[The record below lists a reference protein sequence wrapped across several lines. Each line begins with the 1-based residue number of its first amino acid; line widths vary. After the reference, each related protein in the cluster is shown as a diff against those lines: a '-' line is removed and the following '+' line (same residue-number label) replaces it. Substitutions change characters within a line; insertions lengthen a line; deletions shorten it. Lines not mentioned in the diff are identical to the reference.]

1 MNLDLTD
8 REKAFR
14 DELRAWLSTNLPR
27 GWKKEY
33 ANAPDLHQR
42 FDILRRWQ
50 RTVYDGG
57 WAGVSWPQEYG
68 GRGASIMEEVIFQEE
83 MSRCEAPS
91 MAGVLGLTMIGPTII
106 AQGTPEQK
114 RRFLAK
120 ILSGEEIWIQGFSEP
135 NAGSDVAALRS
146 EAKIDGDHFIVNG
159 HKVWTSWGY
168 AADWCALVVRTDDQA
183 PKHKGLSYLLVDMH
197 LPGASVRPLRQIT
210 GESEF
215 TELYF
220 ENVRVPKDCLL
231 GKLNDGWNVALN
243 TLMHERNTYGSTMPV
258 VFRRQLNRLFQ
269 IAKATDKDQDPVI
282 RQKLAQCHIEL
293 EVFRLTQMRALSRVN
308 AHGVPGPEGSV
319 LKLLWSEFNQ
329 RMEQIAMELLGPFA
343 QLEGGPHAIDSG
355 EWSHS
360 YLRSRASTIAA
371 GTSEIQRNI
380 VGHNVL
386 GLPKSY

>member
-1 MNLDLTD
+1 MNLDLT
-8 REKAFR
+8 EQETLFR
-14 DELRAWLSTNLPR
+14 DELRAWLATHVPR
-27 GWKKEY
+27 GWKQEY
-33 ANAPDLHQR
+33 AKAEDLHQR
-42 FDILRRWQ
+42 FAILRRWQ

-57 WAGVSWPQEYG
+57 WAGVSWPKEYG
-68 GRGASIMEEVIFQEE
+68 GRGASIMQEVIFQEE
-83 MSRCEAPS
+83 MARCEAPS
-91 MAGVLGLTMIGPTII
+91 MAGVLGLSMIGPTII

-114 RRFLAK
+114 RRFLSK

-135 NAGSDVAALRS
+135 DAGSDVAALRS
-146 EAKIDGDHFIVNG
+146 EAKIDGDHFVVNG

-183 PKHKGLSYLLVDMH
+183 PKHKGISYLLVDMR
-197 LPGASVRPLRQIT
+197 LPGASVRPLRQLT

-215 TELYF
+215 TELHF

-258 VFRRQLNRLFQ
+258 VFRRQLNRLLEL
-269 IAKATDKDQDPVI
+269 AKTMNKDKDPVI
-282 RQKLAQCHIEL
+282 RQKLAQCHVEL

-329 RMEQIAMELLGPFA
+329 RMEQIAMELLGPYG
-343 QLEGGPHAIDSG
+343 QLEDGPHAVDHG